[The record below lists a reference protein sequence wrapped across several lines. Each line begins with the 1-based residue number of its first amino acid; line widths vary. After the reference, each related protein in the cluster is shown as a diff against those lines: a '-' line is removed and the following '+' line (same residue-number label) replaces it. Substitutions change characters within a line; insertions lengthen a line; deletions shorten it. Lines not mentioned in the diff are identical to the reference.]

1 MIKYYKIGRL
11 MLKIE
16 SSGCFQETEK
26 IARFCCDAGESDY
39 EIYVDFTSCLPDT
52 VNSSLYETADR
63 VYLPENGVFCCY
75 YKSRENGAGFY
86 ASREM
91 QGNKINIAIDEKYRE
106 MLRDDVIFSLVGIE
120 ELVVENKGF
129 ILHSSYVL
137 WKDSAILFTGP
148 CSIGKST
155 QAKLWERH
163 ADAVVVNGDKTLIEN
178 IDGNFFASGLPFSGS
193 STDCLNVTAPVK
205 AIVCLDKGLNN
216 TVTRIH
222 PPHSFYS
229 IYKNC
234 YPVPFSEKLTGSLI
248 DVVSLAGERI
258 PVFDFICLPDAS
270 AVESLMNEILML

>member
-106 MLRDDVIFSLVGIE
+106 LLRDDVIFSLVGIE

-129 ILHSSYVL
+129 ITCAVL
-137 WKDSAILFTGP
+137 NQVFRNLFKSWVIITVCHALLRSRFAEACQPGDMGLVGVGP
-148 CSIGKST
+148 
-155 QAKLWERH
+155 A
-163 ADAVVVNGDKTLIEN
+163 
-178 IDGNFFASGLPFSGS
+178 F
-193 STDCLNVTAPVK
+193 
-205 AIVCLDKGLNN
+205 
-216 TVTRIH
+216 
-222 PPHSFYS
+222 PHMA
-229 IYKNC
+229 
-234 YPVPFSEKLTGSLI
+234 L
-248 DVVSLAGERI
+248 
-258 PVFDFICLPDAS
+258 
-270 AVESLMNEILML
+270 